1 MAKKLHLPRNKR
13 PLLIVVAVILA
24 IIVIF
29 AIWLG
34 VNTGPRDPNNTDGVK
49 IDIRT
54 GASVEEV
61 SATLAAKNLIRDS
74 LAFSIYTR
82 LTFTKI
88 EAGSHFIAPSMSA
101 AEIAAVLRSAGNPTY
116 NLTILPEQTIPDT
129 KATLLKYDFSAT
141 EIDAALNKNYDHPL
155 LVGKPDG
162 FDLEGYI
169 FPDTYEMH
177 TSDTVEDLLVRT
189 FDNLYDKLKTD
200 GSLAYMATRDLS
212 IYETLTLASIVAKEV
227 PGDDDQKVVAG
238 VFWNRLD
245 WDLPLGSD
253 VTFKY
258 AYAMGYC
265 AADSPSCASAYNTR
279 IHRGLPPGPISNM
292 KYSTIQA
299 VLHPT
304 DSDYFYFVAGDDGRT
319 YFARTEDEHQANVAN
334 YCHKLCY

>member
-1 MAKKLHLPRNKR
+1 MHLPRNKK
-13 PLLIVVAVILA
+13 PLLITVAVILA
-24 IIVIF
+24 LIVSF

-34 VNTGPRDPNNTDGVK
+34 VNTSPRSPSDTDGVK
-49 IDIRT
+49 VDIRT

-61 SATLAAKNLIRDS
+61 AASLAAKDLIRDS
-74 LAFSIYTR
+74 LAFSIYVR

-101 AEIAAVLRSAGNPTY
+101 AEIASVLRSAGNATY
-116 NLTILPEQTIPDT
+116 NLTILPEQTIPDI
-129 KATLLKYDFSAT
+129 KATLLKYDFT
-141 EIDAALNKNYDHPL
+141 EAEIEVALNKQYDHPL

-177 TSDTVEDLLVRT
+177 ASDTVEDLLVRT
-189 FDNLYDKLKTD
+189 FDNLYDKLQAD
-200 GSLAYMATRDLS
+200 GSLAYMATRGLS
-212 IYETLTLASIVAKEV
+212 IYEALTLASIVAKEV
-227 PGDDDQKVVAG
+227 PGDSDQKMVAG

-245 WDLPLGSD
+245 WDMPLGSD
-253 VTFKY
+253 VTYKY

-279 IHRGLPPGPISNM
+279 IHKGLPPGPISNM

-299 VLHPT
+299 ALHPT
-304 DSDYFYFVAGDDGRT
+304 DSDYFYFVSGDDGRT
-319 YFARTEDEHQANVAN
+319 YFARTEDEHQVNIAN
-334 YCHKLCY
+334 YCHELCR